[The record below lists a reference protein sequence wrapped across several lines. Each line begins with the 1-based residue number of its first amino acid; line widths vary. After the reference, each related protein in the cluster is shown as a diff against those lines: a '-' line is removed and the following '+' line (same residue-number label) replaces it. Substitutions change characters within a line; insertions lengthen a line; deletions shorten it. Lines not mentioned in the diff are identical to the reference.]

1 MAGNPGISYVRPRWP
16 WQAGRT
22 AAGQRAQ
29 ADWPGGQAEMEP
41 SMSTT
46 PAPAGGRSGFRTL
59 HLSKLLRQPVTDK
72 DGGSI
77 GRLSDVIVRLHGA
90 DNPVVTGLVATV
102 GGRSLFVPV
111 EQVAGLE
118 GAELRLT
125 SARLDLRQFERRDGE
140 VLLRADVLGHRLIDV
155 QSAQLVRAADL
166 ELAQRHGEWVVTGV
180 DSRRRPRRLL
190 GALVAGR
197 PGRSGRTGR
206 QGRSGRP
213 AASAQ
218 PAFREWSTFEPL
230 IGHTGSAQSR
240 RPAGRIRRLR
250 PAQIADLLEDA
261 SRAEESEILGQVR
274 ADPELEADVFEELE
288 EDLAARLLGA
298 RTDDEIAA
306 VLGRMRADDAADAI
320 AELPQRRRQ
329 PVLDLLPPVQQ
340 AKVRIL
346 LGYNPAS
353 AGGLMGVD
361 FVTVGAGATVAS
373 ALTAVAAAAGLQ
385 PEALTSVH
393 VIDEDGRLRGV
404 TRLVTL
410 VQASPDKAVSEVFDA
425 DPVRVSAATD
435 IVDVAVLM
443 SDYNLITIPVVDE
456 RQRMIG
462 VITVDDVLEVALP
475 VDWRRREAAE
485 PPDARGGGQQ

>member
-1 MAGNPGISYVRPRWP
+1 
-16 WQAGRT
+16 
-22 AAGQRAQ
+22 
-29 ADWPGGQAEMEP
+29 
-41 SMSTT
+41 MSTT
-46 PAPAGGRSGFRTL
+46 PAPAGGPSGFRTL

-77 GRLSDVIVRLHGA
+77 GRLSDVIVRLRGA
-90 DNPVVTGLVATV
+90 DSPVVTGLVATV
-102 GGRSLFVPV
+102 GGRSLYVPV

-125 SARLDLRQFERRDGE
+125 SARLDLRQFERREGE

-155 QSAQLVRAADL
+155 PSAQLVRAADL

-180 DSRRRPRRLL
+180 DSRRRPRRLI
-190 GALVAGR
+190 GALAAGRSGR
-197 PGRSGRTGR
+197 PGRSVH
-206 QGRSGRP
+206 P
-213 AASAQ
+213 VPSAP
-218 PAFREWSTFEPL
+218 PAFREWGTFEPL

-261 SRAEESEILGQVR
+261 SRAEETEILGQVG
-274 ADPELEADVFEELE
+274 ADPELEADVFEELD

-298 RTDDEIAA
+298 RTDAEIAA

-346 LGYNPAS
+346 MGFNPAS

-361 FVTVGAGATVAS
+361 FVTVGADANVAGALA
-373 ALTAVAAAAGLQ
+373 AVAAATGLQ

-404 TRLVTL
+404 ARLVTL
-410 VQASPDKAVSEVFDA
+410 VQADRAMAVGEVFDA
-425 DPVRVSAATD
+425 DPVRVGAATD

-456 RQRMIG
+456 HQRIIG

-485 PPDARGGGQQ
+485 PPDARGGRQQ

>member
-1 MAGNPGISYVRPRWP
+1 
-16 WQAGRT
+16 
-22 AAGQRAQ
+22 
-29 ADWPGGQAEMEP
+29 
-41 SMSTT
+41 MSTT
-46 PAPAGGRSGFRTL
+46 PAPAGGLSGFRTL

-77 GRLSDVIVRLHGA
+77 GRLSDVIVRLRGA

-102 GGRSLFVPV
+102 GGRSLYVPV

-125 SARLDLRQFERRDGE
+125 SARLDLRRFERREGE

-155 QSAQLVRAADL
+155 PGAQLVRAADL

-180 DSRRRPRRLL
+180 DSRRRPRRLI
-190 GALVAGR
+190 GALAAGR
-197 PGRSGRTGR
+197 PGRH
-206 QGRSGRP
+206 GRSARP
-213 AASAQ
+213 ASAQ
-218 PAFREWSTFEPL
+218 PAFREWGTFEPL

-240 RPAGRIRRLR
+240 RLAGRIRRLR
-250 PAQIADLLEDA
+250 PAQIADLLEGA
-261 SRAEESEILGQVR
+261 SRAEETEILGQVG
-274 ADPELEADVFEELE
+274 ADPELEADVFEELD

-298 RTDDEIAA
+298 RTDSEIAA
-306 VLGRMRADDAADAI
+306 VFGRMRADDAADAI

-346 LGYNPAS
+346 MGFNPAS

-361 FVTVGAGATVAS
+361 FVTVGADANVAS
-373 ALTAVAAAAGLQ
+373 ALAAVAAATGLQ
-385 PEALTSVH
+385 PEALTSLH
-393 VIDEDGRLRGV
+393 VTDEDGRLRGV
-404 TRLVTL
+404 ARLVTL
-410 VQASPDKAVSEVFDA
+410 VQADREKAVSEVFDA

-456 RQRMIG
+456 HQRMIG